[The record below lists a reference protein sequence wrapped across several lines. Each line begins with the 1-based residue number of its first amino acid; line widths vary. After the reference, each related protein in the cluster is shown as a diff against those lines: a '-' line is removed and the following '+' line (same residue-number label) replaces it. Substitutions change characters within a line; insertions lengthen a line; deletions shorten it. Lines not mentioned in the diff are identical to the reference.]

1 MNIQSNDFNHE
12 DALSSVETDI
22 GTITNTNIG
31 NDDIENILAEPR
43 AEPEPGTE
51 NLKTKRQN
59 KRADKEGKTRRTQ
72 RRKTETVASLN
83 EAIEKQKQF
92 IKNEESTL
100 QVLIT
105 KRNEL
110 YVAESEGL
118 GLMQIIADP
127 QKASLLASLLQ
138 QAR

>member
-12 DALSSVETDI
+12 DAFSSVETDI
-22 GTITNTNIG
+22 GTDTNT
-31 NDDIENILAEPR
+31 
-43 AEPEPGTE
+43 
-51 NLKTKRQN
+51 KTKRQN

-92 IKNEESTL
+92 IKSEESTL

-127 QKASLLASLLQ
+127 QKASLLANLLQ
-138 QAR
+138 QV